1 MTERVNIN
9 FRLDKE
15 TKAGMEDVCEKLGL
29 TMTTAFTMFAK
40 QVCREKRI
48 PIDISLDPFY
58 SASNIEHV
66 LKGIKQLE
74 KGRGKTHDL
83 IEK

>member
-48 PIDISLDPFY
+48 PIDMSLDPFY

-66 LKGIKQLE
+66 LKGIK
-74 KGRGKTHDL
+74 
-83 IEK
+83 

>member
-48 PIDISLDPFY
+48 PIDMSLDPFY

-74 KGRGKTHDL
+74 NGRGKTHDL
-83 IEK
+83 IEE